1 MQQSE
6 IKPRM
11 LLIRYVNSNLLL
23 MFYHLLFS
31 CFFFYYALVFNNSK
45 SVIGWAMVRS
55 VVCMDLHLHYGGL
68 AKGGMLPSLKDI
80 K

>member
-1 MQQSE
+1 
-6 IKPRM
+6 M
-11 LLIRYVNSNLLL
+11 LLIRYVNSNLAVINVLSSAI
-23 MFYHLLFS
+23 FLLF
-31 CFFFYYALVFNNSK
+31 YDALVFNNSK
-45 SVIGWAMVRS
+45 SGIGWAMARS